1 MNGVRLEFFKMR
13 HRRIALVCMALLGA
27 QLLWEG
33 VDLLRTAVENRS
45 WYGIC
50 YDLIILDAVML
61 PLTVAVIASRNS
73 EGEHKGSC
81 FKQSLTMTT
90 PTRLYFSKLLWGALV
105 VALVLGV
112 RLLAFVGIGIMLR
125 FPGEVPWH
133 ELLLYHL
140 GSWVVSVMIYAL
152 QQGLS
157 LRFANQAV
165 ALIGGLAGSFLGL
178 MSEFFPYA
186 VARCLPWGYYGLMG
200 TVRIDYDAYVPHQGV
215 PFLTVTPQ
223 LLDVGLLVVWTL
235 VFVTVG
241 WALFARK
248 EV

>member
-1 MNGVRLEFFKMR
+1 MNSVRLEFFKMR

-81 FKQSLTMTT
+81 FKQSLTMIT

-165 ALIGGLAGSFLGL
+165 ALIGKA
-178 MSEFFPYA
+178 
-186 VARCLPWGYYGLMG
+186 
-200 TVRIDYDAYVPHQGV
+200 QGA
-215 PFLTVTPQ
+215 FWDL
-223 LLDVGLLVVWTL
+223 
-235 VFVTVG
+235 
-241 WALFARK
+241 
-248 EV
+248 